1 MSGKTGNAQ
10 SRATFFRHSG
20 VLSLPAVLLR
30 KVPNEPMKTF
40 VSGQSSIMSEHKT
53 KDCAGLWPLST
64 SRFAPLSARLKFA
77 EIHNHSPLLTM
88 D

>member
-10 SRATFFRHSG
+10 SRATFFRHSA

-53 KDCAGLWPLST
+53 KDCAGLWPFST

-77 EIHNHSPLLTM
+77 EFHNHSPLLTM